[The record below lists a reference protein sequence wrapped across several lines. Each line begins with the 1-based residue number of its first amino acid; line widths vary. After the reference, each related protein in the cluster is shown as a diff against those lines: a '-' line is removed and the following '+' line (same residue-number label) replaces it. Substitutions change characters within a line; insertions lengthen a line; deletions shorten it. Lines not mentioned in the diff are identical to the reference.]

1 MLQRKRRIQKHA
13 HGNEEQQSENITKR
27 NHVAYVFASDYDE
40 MVTTPNSEYMP
51 AGAKIH
57 SQNA

>member
-1 MLQRKRRIQKHA
+1 MGLRVTEKDERQGLDLSQH
-13 HGNEEQQSENITKR
+13 NES
-27 NHVAYVFASDYDE
+27 AYVFASDYDE